1 MTLEELK
8 DWVYELEDEIE
19 KKVEW
24 TLTDTITTSEA
35 RIYTQPFYLATKALK
50 EKLDEMMLIKAFNDF
65 SDD

>member
-1 MTLEELK
+1 MTLYELK

-35 RIYTQPFYLATKALK
+35 KIYTQPFYLATKALK
-50 EKLDEMMLIKAFNDF
+50 EKIDEMILINQFNDEM
-65 SDD
+65 D

>member
-50 EKLDEMMLIKAFNDF
+50 EKLNEMILINTFNEACDE
-65 SDD
+65 

>member
-35 RIYTQPFYLATKALK
+35 KIYAQPFYLATKALK
-50 EKLDEMMLIKAFNDF
+50 EKIDEMILINQFNDEM
-65 SDD
+65 D

>member
-35 RIYTQPFYLATKALK
+35 KIYTQPFYLATQALK
-50 EKLDEMMLIKAFNDF
+50 EKINEMILINAFNDA
-65 SDD
+65 DE

>member
-35 RIYTQPFYLATKALK
+35 KIYTQPFYLATKALK

>member
-35 RIYTQPFYLATKALK
+35 KIYTQPFYLATKALK
-50 EKLDEMMLIKAFNDF
+50 EKLDEMMLIKAFNDEM
-65 SDD
+65 D